1 MKKIEPLER
10 STPRLL
16 KARHRVLYVEDVDS
30 NFEVAEL
37 RLQRGY
43 EVIRAANDRAA
54 CDVLRTDAPSFLAI
68 LMDIQLQGSS
78 LDGIDLAR
86 VIRGLPIASVVPEY
100 ARGLPRVDLPLLF
113 VTACT
118 ASLHEQRALDLHA
131 DACISKPLDF
141 LALNLVLTRLITSRT
156 AARRSG

>member
-10 STPRLL
+10 DTRSLL
-16 KARHRVLYVEDVDS
+16 KPRHRVLYVEDVDS

-43 EVIRAANDRAA
+43 EVIRAADDRAA
-54 CDVLRTDAPSFLAI
+54 CQLLRTQAPTFIAI

-86 VIRGLPIASVVPEY
+86 VLRGLPIAAAVPEY

-118 ASLHEQRALDLHA
+118 ASLREQRALDLDA